1 MATQDK
7 GSGPSEENTDTSA
20 SRTERNTTI
29 SQAPASL
36 IQPPS
41 FRTTI
46 RSLLPSILVNGVLV
60 YLIYTLL
67 KSYTSASDLVALLVS
82 SVPALLGEIV
92 TIIRHRQLD
101 VLGVIVLAFLAISA
115 VVSFIGG
122 DPRLLLIRESF
133 LTVIFGVVCIVSLL
147 FPRPIWF
154 YIIRYFATGND
165 PAKAPV
171 FNARWQSPAFRR
183 YIRNITVVW
192 GIVYLVEFPMRVFMV
207 YHLSI
212 QQYLAIGPIVFYG
225 LTFAVIAFTIAYARR
240 MISRVTAMR
249 RQSEEIAEASRE
261 TTGT

>member
-1 MATQDK
+1 MSQ
-7 GSGPSEENTDTSA
+7 TSA
-20 SRTERNTTI
+20 S
-29 SQAPASL
+29 L
-36 IQPPS
+36 VQPPS

-82 SVPALLGEIV
+82 SVPALLSEIV

-101 VLGVIVLAFLAISA
+101 VLGIIVLAFIAISA
-115 VVSFIGG
+115 VVSIIGG
-122 DPRLLLIRESF
+122 DPKLLLIRESF
-133 LTVIFGVVCIVSLL
+133 LTVVFGVACIVSLL

-171 FNARWQSPAFRR
+171 FNSRWQYPTFRR
-183 YIRNITVVW
+183 YIRIITVVW
-192 GIVYLVEFPMRVFMV
+192 GIVYLVEFPVRVFMV

-212 QQYLAIGPIVFYG
+212 QQYLAIGPVVFYG
-225 LTFAVIAFTIAYARR
+225 VTFVVIAFTIAYARR

-249 RQSEEIAEASRE
+249 RQNEEKEEASGE
-261 TTGT
+261 TTGTQA

>member
-1 MATQDK
+1 M
-7 GSGPSEENTDTSA
+7 
-20 SRTERNTTI
+20 

-36 IQPPS
+36 AQPPS

-67 KSYTSASDLVALLVS
+67 KSYTSVSDLVALLLS
-82 SVPALLGEIV
+82 SVPALISEIV
-92 TIIRHRQLD
+92 TIIRNRQLD
-101 VLGVIVLAFLAISA
+101 VLGIIVLAFIAISA

-122 DPRLLLIRESF
+122 DPKLLLIRESF
-133 LTVIFGVVCIVSLL
+133 LTAVLGVVSIVSLL

-165 PAKAPV
+165 PAKAPA
-171 FNARWQSPAFRR
+171 FNSRWQSPAFRR
-183 YIRNITVVW
+183 YIRIITVVW
-192 GIVYLVEFPMRVFMV
+192 GIVYLVEFPARVFMV

-225 LTFAVIAFTIAYARR
+225 VTFAVIAFTIAYARR
-240 MISRVTAMR
+240 MISRLMAMR
-249 RQSEEIAEASRE
+249 QREEAS
-261 TTGT
+261 TGMQA

>member
-1 MATQDK
+1 M
-7 GSGPSEENTDTSA
+7 
-20 SRTERNTTI
+20 
-29 SQAPASL
+29 SQAPASFA
-36 IQPPS
+36 QPPS

-60 YLIYTLL
+60 YLIYTFL
-67 KSYTSASDLVALLVS
+67 KSYTSASDLVALLLS
-82 SVPALLGEIV
+82 SVPALISEIV

-101 VLGVIVLAFLAISA
+101 VLGIIVLAFIAISA

-122 DPRLLLIRESF
+122 DPKLLLIRESF
-133 LTVIFGVVCIVSLL
+133 LTVVFGVACLVSLL

-171 FNARWQSPAFRR
+171 FNSRWQYPAFRR
-183 YIRNITVVW
+183 YIR
-192 GIVYLVEFPMRVFMV
+192 IVTLVFGSAYLVEFPARVFMV

-225 LTFAVIAFTIAYARR
+225 LTFALIAFTIAYARR
-240 MISRVTAMR
+240 MISRVTELR
-249 RQSEEIAEASRE
+249 RQSEEREEASRE